1 MLVNIMFVEGIT
13 VSIKY
18 YCSSFGR
25 YSKMFVILSLP
36 QYTGKFLF
44 PHRVKELKHI
54 VSEYQN
60 AKVLLNTTDN
70 ETIVS

>member
-18 YCSSFGR
+18 YCSSFGM
-25 YSKMFVILSLP
+25 YSKMFVIRSLS
-36 QYTGKFLF
+36 GRFLLQ
-44 PHRVKELKHI
+44 HRVKELKHI
-54 VSEYQN
+54 VSQYQD

>member
-25 YSKMFVILSLP
+25 YSKMFVIRSLS
-36 QYTGKFLF
+36 QYTGRFLL
-44 PHRVKELKHI
+44 PHRFKELKRTL
-54 VSEYQN
+54 SEYQDAN
-60 AKVLLNTTDN
+60 ALLNTADN

>member
-1 MLVNIMFVEGIT
+1 MLVNIKFVEGIT

-25 YSKMFVILSLP
+25 YSKMFVIRSLS
-36 QYTGKFLF
+36 QYTGRFLL
-44 PHRVKELKHI
+44 PHRFKELKRI
-54 VSEYQN
+54 VSEYQDAN
-60 AKVLLNTTDN
+60 ALLNTTDN